1 MLDKGL
7 QAAPTLRSDCCNLI
21 CAKGT
26 GRLQTGSDQVRTG
39 SSLAERKAALTG
51 PSGPCLG
58 KGGAHG
64 APDKC
69 PCCRET
75 AVRGF
80 VELAS
85 RGASRSRIVGRP
97 TKHRFAIYQPLDEVD
112 RRYLQPDLSPTR
124 ESLENGMRRVAE
136 IDPSLGTMGEK
147 DVQLAPRVGASLS
160 ARIGVRQE
168 TLLFDAKKELLVGR
182 ACDLPSPQT

>member
-21 CAKGT
+21 CANGMGAVYKPVLIKSELGAVWQR
-26 GRLQTGSDQVRTG
+26 GKPRSPASV
-39 SSLAERKAALTG
+39 A
-51 PSGPCLG
+51 PCLG

-97 TKHRFAIYQPLDEVD
+97 TKHRFAIYQLLDEVD
-112 RRYLQPDLSPTR
+112 RRYVQPDLSPTR

-136 IDPSLGTMGEK
+136 IDRITRHDGEK
-147 DVQLAPRVGASLS
+147 DVPLAPR
-160 ARIGVRQE
+160 IGEFECKDR
-168 TLLFDAKKELLVGR
+168 R
-182 ACDLPSPQT
+182 